1 MVTRRLVVRFVV
13 ALALGLGLI
22 GPAAAQQQD
31 RFYIF
36 GFVVNPGAYLVK
48 ADMTVG
54 DALETAGGFLPNRRI
69 SAIEIIRLV
78 DGETQTTVATLNDSV
93 RNNDTIVVK

>member
-1 MVTRRLVVRFVV
+1 MVSRRLVVRFVF

-22 GPAAAQQQD
+22 GPAAAQQHD

-36 GFVVNPGAYLVK
+36 GFVVNPGAYHVT

-54 DALETAGGFLPNRRI
+54 DALDTAGGFLPNRKI
-69 SAIEIIRLV
+69 SAIEIVRLV
-78 DGETQTTVATLNDSV
+78 DGETQTTVATLNDFV
-93 RNNDTIVVK
+93 RNGDTIVVK